1 MSEATFITRKEYKN
15 VVKQKYLHWLELVV
29 FLLCALQ
36 KGIAV
41 IHVHEHF

>member
-15 VVKQKYLHWLELVV
+15 VVKHKYLHWLVV